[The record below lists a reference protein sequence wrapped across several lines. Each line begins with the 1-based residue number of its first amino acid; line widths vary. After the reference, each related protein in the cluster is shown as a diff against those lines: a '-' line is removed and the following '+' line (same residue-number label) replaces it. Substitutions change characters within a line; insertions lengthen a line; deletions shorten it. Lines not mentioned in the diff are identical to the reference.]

1 MSLNNLKNKLS
12 NEKKIFSSFQ
22 IQKQSKKKKKKN
34 KEKKKK
40 KQHFFKLLIT
50 EFN

>member
-22 IQKQSKKKKKKN
+22 IQKQSKKKK
-34 KEKKKK
+34 ETT
-40 KQHFFKLLIT
+40 FFQT
-50 EFN
+50 FNYRI